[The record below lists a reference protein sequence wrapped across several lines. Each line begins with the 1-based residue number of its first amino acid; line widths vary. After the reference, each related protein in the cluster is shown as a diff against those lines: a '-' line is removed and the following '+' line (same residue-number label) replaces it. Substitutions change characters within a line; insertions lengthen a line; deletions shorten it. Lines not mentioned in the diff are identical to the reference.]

1 MCWLRLAPIAV
12 SYWQSETNN
21 TKYDT
26 KSELNKLCGIKN
38 YQSLIFDSSIKEVAQ
53 VRPNCLTKLVAGAN
67 NAVILP
73 TELMIIDSR
82 LTRTKR
88 CDEKINKAEIRKQK
102 RKVFVQCFVFIVVNI
117 KYLFICVI
125 YIGGKA
131 ISEDGPA
138 SRVLLRKEVL
148 RLIINLSSSVGT
160 KGHETGLLT

>member
-1 MCWLRLAPIAV
+1 
-12 SYWQSETNN
+12 
-21 TKYDT
+21 
-26 KSELNKLCGIKN
+26 
-38 YQSLIFDSSIKEVAQ
+38 
-53 VRPNCLTKLVAGAN
+53 
-67 NAVILP
+67 
-73 TELMIIDSR
+73 MIIDSR